1 MRDTFI
7 EWLILI
13 NIITFVIYALDK
25 YKAVHHLW
33 RIFLAIIGGSP
44 AAILAMYTIRHKTRH
59 IKFTL
64 GVPVILVIQIIV
76 LYILYTR
83 YGIFTG

>member
-1 MRDTFI
+1 
-7 EWLILI
+7 
-13 NIITFVIYALDK
+13 
-25 YKAVHHLW
+25 
-33 RIFLAIIGGSP
+33 
-44 AAILAMYTIRHKTRH
+44 MYTIRYKTRH

>member
-1 MRDTFI
+1 MH
-7 EWLILI
+7 WI
-13 NIITFVIYALDK
+13 NIKQYIIFGGIPEKTL
-25 YKAVHHLW
+25 
-33 RIFLAIIGGSP
+33 IFLAVIGGSP
-44 AAILAMYTIRHKTRH
+44 AALLAMYTIRHKTRH

>member
-1 MRDTFI
+1 
-7 EWLILI
+7 
-13 NIITFVIYALDK
+13 
-25 YKAVHHLW
+25 
-33 RIFLAIIGGSP
+33 
-44 AAILAMYTIRHKTRH
+44 MYTIRHKTRH

-64 GVPVILVIQIIV
+64 GEPVILVIQIIV

>member
-1 MRDTFI
+1 M
-7 EWLILI
+7 
-13 NIITFVIYALDK
+13 K
-25 YKAVHHLW
+25 KCQ
-33 RIFLAIIGGSP
+33 GGSP

-64 GVPVILVIQIIV
+64 GVPVIPVIQIIV